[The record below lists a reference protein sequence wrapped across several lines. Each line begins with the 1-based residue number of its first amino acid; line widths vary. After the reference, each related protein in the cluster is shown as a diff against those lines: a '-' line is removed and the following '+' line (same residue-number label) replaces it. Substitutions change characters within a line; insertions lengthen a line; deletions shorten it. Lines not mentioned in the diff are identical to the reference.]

1 MRIKINKNQYKSSFI
16 KAVSFALVTLLFLT
30 TGYFLIEPNLTGAAE
45 DTDAVD
51 VTLAVTSTISLDSPS
66 NLGLDD
72 IPGTGATADEYVT
85 WTVTTNNSSGWKLE
99 VNAST
104 TPAMLGVGSTANQFA
119 NYTEAI
125 TGTPETWGVDASAS
139 EFGFG
144 ATGTYK
150 LAKFDTNKYMGFS
163 GTSKEEVATRA
174 AASAGGGDAT
184 NVHFKAEVGSTKFQ
198 ASDTYRATITATA
211 TTLP

>member
-1 MRIKINKNQYKSSFI
+1 MFTVNNKYKKEIFKALSFAFFLMLILSSSF
-16 KAVSFALVTLLFLT
+16 
-30 TGYFLIEPNLTGAAE
+30 LILEPSLTGAAD

-66 NLGLDD
+66 NLALDD

-99 VNAST
+99 VNAGT
-104 TPAMLGVGSTANQFA
+104 DPAMLGVGSTANQFA
-119 NYTEAI
+119 NYTEG
-125 TGTPETWGVDASAS
+125 TPGTPEAWSVAASAA

-150 LAKFDTNKYMGFS
+150 LAKFDTDKYMGFA
-163 GTSKEEVATRA
+163 TTTKEEVATRA

-184 NVHFKAEVGSTKFQ
+184 AVHFKAEVGSSKFQ
-198 ASDTYRATITATA
+198 PSDTYKATITATA